1 MSERWR
7 TNALLAVLLGLE
19 AGHLTRAEAA
29 KKLRVDPRVA
39 MEQKRTVRGDAR
51 SDGQEIVVL
60 VGVAE
65 VPELTALNLI
75 SQSELIPTEH
85 VDVGEAEGR

>member
-1 MSERWR
+1 
-7 TNALLAVLLGLE
+7 
-19 AGHLTRAEAA
+19 
-29 KKLRVDPRVA
+29 

-75 SQSELIPTEH
+75 SHSELIPTGH